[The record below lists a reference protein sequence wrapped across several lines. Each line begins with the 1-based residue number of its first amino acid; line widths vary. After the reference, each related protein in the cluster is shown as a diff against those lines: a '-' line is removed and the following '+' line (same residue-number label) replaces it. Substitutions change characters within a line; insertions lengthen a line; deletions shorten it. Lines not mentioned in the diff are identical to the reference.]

1 MIIYMYKKNVP
12 YGLVIWMGSIIFVVL
27 NTYTMT
33 QQADTHRE
41 LLFLISE
48 VDETRN
54 PFDIVNRIIT
64 SYEAGVI
71 DVKHMELLFGTL
83 CRNCVKYG
91 IEGWVMD

>member
-1 MIIYMYKKNVP
+1 MVGMYYLCIIKH
-12 YGLVIWMGSIIFVVL
+12 
-27 NTYTMT
+27 TYTMT
-33 QQADTHRE
+33 QQVDTHRE

-91 IEGWVMD
+91 IEGWVMA

>member
-1 MIIYMYKKNVP
+1 MDWMYYLCIIKHTN
-12 YGLVIWMGSIIFVVL
+12 
-27 NTYTMT
+27 TMT
-33 QQADTHRE
+33 QQVDTHRE

-71 DVKHMELLFGTL
+71 DVRHMELLFGTL
-83 CRNCVKYG
+83 CRNCVKCG

>member
-1 MIIYMYKKNVP
+1 MKKNVRIS
-12 YGLVIWMGSIIFVVL
+12 LVVWWGSIIFVML
-27 NTYTMT
+27 NTNTMT
-33 QQADTHRE
+33 QQVDTHRE
-41 LLFLISE
+41 LLFLVSE

-54 PFDIVNRIIT
+54 PFDIVNRIIN

-71 DVKHMELLFGTL
+71 DVRHMELLFGTL

>member
-1 MIIYMYKKNVP
+1 
-12 YGLVIWMGSIIFVVL
+12 
-27 NTYTMT
+27 MT
-33 QQADTHRE
+33 QQVDTHRE

-54 PFDIVNRIIT
+54 PFDIVNRIIN

-83 CRNCVKYG
+83 NRNCVKCG
-91 IEGWVMD
+91 IEGWVMAQENDLPF

>member
-1 MIIYMYKKNVP
+1 MYYLCDIKHK
-12 YGLVIWMGSIIFVVL
+12 YI
-27 NTYTMT
+27 MT

-54 PFDIVNRIIT
+54 PFDIVNRIIN

-71 DVKHMELLFGTL
+71 DVNHMELLFGTL
-83 CRNCVKYG
+83 SRNCVKYG
-91 IEGWVMD
+91 IEGWDMV